1 MKCKSPN
8 LKIHQA
14 LIYRLQKE
22 YVDNAVTIAPLM
34 GGQNLSLHKVTRIGG
49 ESTCNTW
56 YLRHF
61 HT

>member
-34 GGQNLSLHKVTRIGG
+34 GGQNLSLHKVTRIGADN
-49 ESTCNTW
+49 S
-56 YLRHF
+56 
-61 HT
+61 